1 MNNRIEIF
9 NKKQPV
15 VLISLFLLLVGG
27 GAIYLLMTFIYPKL
41 TGFFNI
47 KVTAIVLIAAAIIW
61 AIVVVTRHSS
71 RKTPGLIIDSK
82 GITNR
87 TNITSTEFIPW
98 RDITGFKEINGS
110 FKHKMIV
117 VELKNPEEYINKAP
131 KMSASRRVQYQ
142 QNGSPLLITA
152 TTLEYDPQQLVT
164 LLKERWGKKGN

>member
-15 VLISLFLLLVGG
+15 IVISLFLLLIGG
-27 GAIYLLMTFIYPKL
+27 GAIYLLMNFIYPKL
-41 TGFFNI
+41 TSFFNL
-47 KVTAIVLIAAAIIW
+47 KVTAVVVIAAVVIW
-61 AIVVVTRHSS
+61 AIMVVIRHSS
-71 RKTPGLIIDSK
+71 RKKPGLIIDAK

-98 RDITGFKEINGS
+98 GDITGFKEINGS
-110 FKHKMIV
+110 FKHKLIV

-131 KMSASRRVQYQ
+131 KMSASRRVQFQ

-152 TTLEYDPQQLVT
+152 TTLEYDPQQLLA
-164 LLKERWGKKGN
+164 LLKERWGKKGE